1 MWASEMRTYTVGMQ
15 APEIELKFSVADV
28 GGLRSAADMIGFR
41 LVTERTFETN
51 TLYDTADRQLRGRRQ
66 ILRLRQ
72 YGERC
77 TVTHKRQADGGDG
90 DLKYKTRIETES
102 LIEDCG
108 ALTEIF
114 SQLGYGPMF
123 RYEKFRTEME
133 MDEGKLVIDET
144 PIGVWAELE
153 GPTTWIDAMLE
164 RLGISPELRST
175 ESYGKLFLRWKQETA
190 SAAENLTFTEIAA
203 SVAAGSLVEAAAR

>member
-1 MWASEMRTYTVGMQ
+1 MRTYTVGMQ

>member
-1 MWASEMRTYTVGMQ
+1 MRTYTVGMQ
-15 APEIELKFSVADV
+15 AAEIELKFCVADV
-28 GGLRSAADMIGFR
+28 GGLRSAADQIGFR
-41 LVTERTFETN
+41 LVTERTFESN

-72 YGERC
+72 YGERS

-102 LIEDCG
+102 LIEDCA
-108 ALTEIF
+108 ALAEVFT
-114 SQLGYGPMF
+114 QLGYGPVF

-164 RLGISPELRST
+164 RLGIAPELRST
-175 ESYGKLFLRWKQETA
+175 ESYGKLFLRWKQETG
-190 SAAENLTFTEIAA
+190 SAVENLVFAEITT
-203 SVAAGSLVEAAAR
+203 SVDAGSLVEAAAG